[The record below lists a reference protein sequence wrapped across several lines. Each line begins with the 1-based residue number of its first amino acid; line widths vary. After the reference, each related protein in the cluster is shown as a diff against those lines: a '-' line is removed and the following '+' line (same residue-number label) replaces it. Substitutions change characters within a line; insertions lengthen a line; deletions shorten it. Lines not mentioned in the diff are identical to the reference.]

1 MTLALHAGSGKSVNG
16 SLAPTSMDAIGLTI
30 MTRESLRHARVG
42 LVLPGG
48 GARGAYQ
55 VGVLKAIAELMPAGS
70 LNPFPIM
77 TGMSAGAINA
87 TVLASNSLRFQAGV
101 RRLHAVWRNFRVGQV
116 YRTDSWTMLKT
127 SLHWL
132 LAITTGGLGTSN
144 PRSLLDN
151 APLRELLG
159 GHIHFG
165 GIERAVEHGALHA
178 LAVTASGYGSARA
191 VSFYEGSADI
201 TPWIRARREGRPA
214 TISLDHLMASVAV
227 PFIFPPT
234 RVGNEYFGDGAI
246 RESTP
251 LSAAVHLG
259 AERLL
264 VVGVRDEVSRGEG
277 NGDGQPEYPSFGQI
291 AGYMLDTIFLDGLY
305 ADLERLTRINRIVA
319 QFPPGTIEKSMG
331 ENLRRIDAMIIVP
344 SEDIREIA
352 QRHAHA
358 FPRAVRLL
366 LRGMGAFNA
375 GGRQLISY
383 LLFDKAYCEELIDL
397 GYRDAMARKD
407 HLLPFIAG
415 EPVEVLDAPRHLEAS
430 LNR

>member
-1 MTLALHAGSGKSVNG
+1 
-16 SLAPTSMDAIGLTI
+16 
-30 MTRESLRHARVG
+30 MTRESLRKPRVG

-55 VGVLKAIAELMPAGS
+55 VGVMKAVAELLPSGAS
-70 LNPFPIM
+70 NPFPIM

-87 TVLASNSLRFQAGV
+87 TVLASNALRFQAGV
-101 RRLHAVWRNFRVGQV
+101 RRLHAVWRNFRIDQV
-116 YRTDSWTMLKT
+116 YRTDAWTMLKT

-132 LAITTGGLGTSN
+132 LAITTGGLGTGN
-144 PRSLLDN
+144 PRALLDN
-151 APLRELLG
+151 TPLRKLLG

-165 GIERAVEHGALHA
+165 GIDRAVQQGALHA
-178 LAVTASGYGSARA
+178 LAVTASGYSCARA
-191 VSFYEGSADI
+191 VSFFEGSPGI
-201 TPWIRARREGRPA
+201 SPWLRARREGRPA
-214 TISLDHLMASVAV
+214 TIELDHLMASVAV

-264 VVGVRDEVSRGEG
+264 VVGVRDEIARDE
-277 NGDGQPEYPSFGQI
+277 GDGQVQPDYPSFGQI

-319 QFPPGTIEKSMG
+319 QFPPGTIEKSLG
-331 ENLRRIDAMIIVP
+331 ENLKRIDAMIIVP

-352 QRHAHA
+352 QRHVGA

-383 LLFDKAYCEELIDL
+383 LLFEKAYCEELIAL

-415 EPVEVLDAPRHLEAS
+415 EPVEVLDAPRHLESALS
-430 LNR
+430 A

>member
-1 MTLALHAGSGKSVNG
+1 
-16 SLAPTSMDAIGLTI
+16 
-30 MTRESLRHARVG
+30 MTRESLRQPRVG

-55 VGVLKAIAELMPAGS
+55 VGVMKAIAELLPAGS
-70 LNPFPIM
+70 ASPFPIM

-87 TVLASNSLRFQAGV
+87 TVLASNALRFQKGV
-101 RRLHAVWRNFRVGQV
+101 RRLDAVWRNFRIDQV
-116 YRTDSWTMLKT
+116 YKTDAWTMLKT

-132 LAITTGGLGTSN
+132 LAITTGGLGTGN
-144 PRSLLDN
+144 PRALLDN
-151 APLRELLG
+151 SPLRELLG
-159 GHIHFG
+159 DHIHFG
-165 GIERAVEHGALHA
+165 GIEQAVRQGALHA
-178 LAVTASGYGSARA
+178 LAVTASGYGCARA
-191 VSFYEGSADI
+191 VSFFEGSPGI
-201 TPWIRARREGRPA
+201 SPWIRARREGRPA
-214 TISLDHLMASVAV
+214 TIELNHLMASVAV
-227 PFIFPPT
+227 PFIFPPAL
-234 RVGNEYFGDGAI
+234 VGNEYFGDGAI
-246 RESTP
+246 RESAP

-264 VVGVRDEVSRGEG
+264 VVGVRDEISREDG
-277 NGDGQPEYPSFGQI
+277 NGQGQPDYPSFGQI

-319 QFPPGTIEKSMG
+319 QFPPGTIEKSMA
-331 ENLRRIDAMIIVP
+331 ENLKRIDAMIIVP

-352 QRHAHA
+352 QRHADA

-383 LLFDKAYCEELIDL
+383 LLFDKGYCEELIAL
-397 GYRDAMARKD
+397 GYRDAMARKE

-415 EPVEVLDAPRHLEAS
+415 EPVEVLDAPRHLQSALS
-430 LNR
+430 T